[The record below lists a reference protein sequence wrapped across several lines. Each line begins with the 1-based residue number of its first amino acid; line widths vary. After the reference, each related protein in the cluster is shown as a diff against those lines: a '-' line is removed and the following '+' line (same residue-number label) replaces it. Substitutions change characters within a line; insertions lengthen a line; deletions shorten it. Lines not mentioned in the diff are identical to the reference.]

1 MGKKS
6 LVLVAVIS
14 ALAVILGMV
23 FLGGCGEK
31 PEPKVDSISPV
42 SGETGTRVEISGS
55 DFGET
60 MGSVSFGEEAAGVL
74 SWSDTSITVNVPQD
88 LEAGVYDVSVKT
100 EGGTSTQIQFKVTE
114 KEKEENGEENGEE
127 ENGEDGESEIEAV
140 EKAMYSFVE
149 ANSAPGLEFE
159 IVNIQINGDEAAATV
174 TSEAGPALVIMKK
187 GESGWYGVDLGTGF
201 DPPSW
206 YQQ

>member
-6 LVLVAVIS
+6 LILVAVIS
-14 ALAVILGMV
+14 ALAVILGTV
-23 FLGGCGEK
+23 FLVGCGEK

-60 MGSVSFGEEAAGVL
+60 MGSVSFGEEAAGIL
-74 SWSDTSITVNVPQD
+74 SWSDSSITANVPQD

-114 KEKEENGEENGEE
+114 KEKEENGEE
-127 ENGEDGESEIEAV
+127 ENGEDGESEIEVV

-159 IVNIQINGDEAAATV
+159 IENIQINGDEAAATV

-187 GESGWYGVDLGTGF
+187 GEGGWYGVDLGTGF